1 MAKTHHKCAPKNNC
15 FEITMS
21 STKLEEKK
29 SQDPVLSNDYLQ
41 AASDLILRE
50 TRAIKQCP

>member
-1 MAKTHHKCAPKNNC
+1 MAKTRHKCAPKNNH

-29 SQDPVLSNDYLQ
+29 SQDPVH
-41 AASDLILRE
+41 
-50 TRAIKQCP
+50 